1 MSDRIHTVHAKGTL
15 WQLSATRFRESRRV
29 AMAFARRDVNL
40 RYVQTRLGW
49 FWAVGQ
55 PVLAATLI
63 LLVFS
68 YIVGVEAPQGMPYA
82 LYAFAALPGWLMVQ
96 GIIVQGG
103 PSLIHNQ
110 HILRKIAFPRE
121 ALIQSKAWVSLL
133 DFGVATLLFAMLSLG
148 IHGQGVNHL
157 WIWPVVLLYSL
168 MSALGIAYWIAALS
182 TQFRDLVAILPVLVQ
197 GLFLLSPIA
206 YPSDRF
212 ASALGSSAWMLHLN
226 PMVAM
231 AEGFR
236 YAWLGPEF
244 VLASSANLLLSM
256 GVGITLFITGHIAIR
271 IADRNLI
278 DTI

>member
-1 MSDRIHTVHAKGTL
+1 MSDRVHTVHAKGSI
-15 WQLSATRFRESRRV
+15 WRLSTGRFREARRV

-55 PVLAATLI
+55 PVLAALLI

-68 YIVGVEAPQGMPYA
+68 YIVGVKAPNDLPYA
-82 LYAFAALPGWLMVQ
+82 LYAFAALPGWLMAQ

-121 ALIQSKAWVSLL
+121 ALIQSKALVSLM
-133 DFGVATLLFAMLSLG
+133 DFGVASVLFAILSIG
-148 IHGQGVNHL
+148 IHGQSAAHF
-157 WIWPVVLLYSL
+157 WAWPLVLIYTILST
-168 MSALGIAYWIAALS
+168 LGIAYWIAALS
-182 TQFRDLVAILPVLVQ
+182 TKFRDLIAILPVLVQ

-212 ASALGSSAWMLHLN
+212 AAALGESAWLLYLN

-236 YAWLGPEF
+236 FAWLGPDF
-244 VLASSANLLLSM
+244 VLAGTDYLMLSAGM
-256 GVGITLFITGHIAIR
+256 GFVLFLTGHIALR
-271 IADRNLI
+271 VVDRNLV

>member
-1 MSDRIHTVHAKGTL
+1 MSDRVHTVHAKGSI
-15 WQLSATRFRESRRV
+15 WRLSTGRFGEARRV

-55 PVLAATLI
+55 PVLAALLI

-68 YIVGVEAPQGMPYA
+68 YIVGVKAPNDLPYA
-82 LYAFAALPGWLMVQ
+82 LYAFAALPGWLMAQ

-121 ALIQSKAWVSLL
+121 ALIQSKALVSLM
-133 DFGVATLLFAMLSLG
+133 DFGVATVLFAILSLG
-148 IHGQGVNHL
+148 IHGQSASHL
-157 WIWPVVLLYSL
+157 WAWPLVLVYTVLST
-168 MSALGIAYWIAALS
+168 LGIAYWIAALS
-182 TQFRDLVAILPVLVQ
+182 TKFRDLIAILPVLVQ

-212 ASALGSSAWMLHLN
+212 AAALGDSAWFLYLN

-236 YAWLGPEF
+236 FAWLGPEF
-244 VLASSANLLLSM
+244 VLAGPDDLLLSVGM
-256 GVGITLFITGHIAIR
+256 GMLLFITGHIALR
-271 IADRNLI
+271 IVNRNLV